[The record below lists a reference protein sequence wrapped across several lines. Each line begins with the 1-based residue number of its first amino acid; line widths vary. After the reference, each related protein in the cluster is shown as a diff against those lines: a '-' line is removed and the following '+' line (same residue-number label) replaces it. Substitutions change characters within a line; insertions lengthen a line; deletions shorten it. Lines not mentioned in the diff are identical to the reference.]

1 MQKRHLDRKLYFCEL
16 ADTSREFYLDYL
28 SEYLL
33 RKSKV
38 RVLEI
43 GCGEAGNLLP
53 FAENGCEVVGI
64 DLDGDKIEQAKISFG
79 EAGQKGLFI
88 CDNFVTMQD
97 QNLGKFDIILVHDVI
112 EHIHQQDKLEFM
124 LNIKKFMDDK
134 SIIFCAFP
142 AWQMPF
148 GGHHQICQGF
158 ASKLPFIHILP
169 NFIYKSILKLSGES
183 DGKIGELLDIK
194 SCKMSIERFESLVG
208 NSNFGIVTKT
218 LWFINPHYKRK
229 FELKPRKVNDILVKI
244 SYFRNF
250 YTTSV
255 WYLLKAK

>member
-33 RKSKV
+33 GKSNV

-64 DLDGDKIEQAKISFG
+64 DLDGGKIEQAKISFS

-88 CDNFVTMQD
+88 CDNFVTMQE
-97 QNLGKFDIILVHDVI
+97 QNLGKFDVILVHDVI

-158 ASKLPFIHILP
+158 ASKLPFIHVLP
-169 NFIYKSILKLSGES
+169 NAIYKAILKLSGES
-183 DGKIGELLDIK
+183 QGTIDELMDIK
-194 SCKMSIERFESLVG
+194 RCKMPIERFELLVAA
-208 NSNFGIVTKT
+208 SNYAIKGKIF
-218 LWFINPHYKRK
+218 WFINPHYKRK
-229 FELKPRKVNDILVKI
+229 FGLKPRKVNAVLAKI
-244 SYFRNF
+244 PYFRN
-250 YTTSV
+250 YYITSV
-255 WYLLKAK
+255 WFLLKMK